1 MLFSKEKSI
10 PVDKFIALKY
20 PKYVYLHIIPQK
32 SVRNYNTDSITKTI
46 AHTYRSLDKRV
57 RIKQKKLFFE
67 TSFKISYMIDITK
80 NNADFYFIV
89 PECFSNLLMEKTQE
103 IWSTATVEILDT
115 PVKEFTNNAVRYELS
130 YQKEDA
136 LSLNIDKKSNEPL
149 NSILGAMNILKDE
162 DRIAICY
169 NFMPCSQDGW
179 KANYD
184 DTTEK
189 FKKGKSI
196 DKNMFSPSAIIKT
209 GLGYILNALDA
220 VLEVICDFAGGT
232 KYTEEDSLYNAV
244 MKIFQK
250 NEELSLLTKQKREQ
264 AIVQTQIAVVSE
276 SKDKIRQTENA
287 LAVCQSFG
295 SLDGDNRLLYKRTN
309 SKFGITDYSFNIKS
323 NYTSTLE
330 ASSFVKIPA
339 KTLLE
344 EYNINHISIEES
356 PLPKILRQGYIKL
369 GTTSYRGVKST
380 AYLED
385 DIEIGSLPLVVL
397 GRQGGGKTTYLC
409 NYANYVSRRN
419 ESLVHIDY
427 IKGCEAS
434 KEIEAVL
441 DKSKVIVLDFST
453 EAGLQSLCYNE
464 FKFTPNMSWFEKQEL
479 ANKKSQLILELV
491 NAINVNGEPL
501 SPKMEKYLMAAAD
514 IVNLNDK
521 STLKDIMRCLQDYRF
536 RSDVIKE
543 IPKELKEELEEEI
556 FVLKELNETNKEG
569 AIIGTRDSKIEGILD
584 RLTLLKRDFYLK
596 KMFNKS
602 PENNLDFSKALEEGK
617 FILVRMPQSK
627 FKNYVKNVVT
637 TFICTKIWTAC
648 ELRGELNP
656 RNKRCHVLIDE
667 ISQCPTAEIFMESI
681 LTQTR
686 KFGLKFVLTGQYLDQ
701 LNKRTI
707 YSLKGA
713 GASFML
719 LTGSIKEDFNYFKY
733 ELNDKY
739 TYEDIKNMEKHSSLN
754 IVNTS
759 VGFSSFITKLPKPL
773 K

>member
-1 MLFSKEKSI
+1 MPI
-10 PVDKFIALKY
+10 DKFIALKY

-89 PECFSNLLMEKTQE
+89 PECFSNLLLEKTQE

-115 PVKEFTNNAVRYELS
+115 PIKEFTTNALRYELS

-149 NSILGAMNILKDE
+149 NSILGAMNVLKDE

-189 FKKGKSI
+189 FKKGKSV
-196 DKNMFSPSAIIKT
+196 DKNIFSTSAIIKI

-220 VLEVICDFAGGT
+220 VLEVFCDFTGGS
-232 KYTEEDSLYNAV
+232 KYNEQDSLYNAV

-264 AIVQTQIAVVSE
+264 VILQTQIAVVSE
-276 SKDKIRQTENA
+276 SKDRIRQIENA

-295 SLDGDNRLLYKRTN
+295 SLDGDNRLIYKKTN
-309 SKFGITDYSFNIKS
+309 SKFGLSDYSFNIKS

-339 KTLLE
+339 KSLLE
-344 EYNINHISIEES
+344 EYNINHIAIEETVLP
-356 PLPKILRQGYIKL
+356 PLLGQGYIQL
-369 GTTSYRGVKST
+369 GTTTYKGNKCI

-385 DIEIGSLPLVVL
+385 DLEIGSLPLVIL

-419 ESLVHIDY
+419 EAIVHIDY
-427 IKGCEAS
+427 IKNCEAS
-434 KEIEAVL
+434 REIEGAL
-441 DKSKVIVLDFST
+441 DKNNTIILDFSK
-453 EAGLQSLCYNE
+453 EEGLQSFSFNE
-464 FKFTPNMSWFEKQEL
+464 LMFTKDMSWFEKQEM
-479 ANKKSQLILELV
+479 ANKKSQLVLELV
-491 NAINVNGEPL
+491 NAINVNGDPL
-501 SPKMEKYLMAAAD
+501 SPKMEKFLMAASD
-514 IVNLNDK
+514 IVNLDDK
-521 STLKDIMRCLQDYRF
+521 ATLKDIMKCLQDYRF
-536 RSDVIKE
+536 RDKVIKN
-543 IPKELKEELEEEI
+543 IPEEI
-556 FVLKELNETNKEG
+556 KGNLEDEIFALRELDDVNKEG
-569 AIIGTRDSKIEGILD
+569 NVTGTRDSKIEGILD

-596 KMFNKS
+596 QMFNKS
-602 PENNLDFSKALEEGK
+602 PENNLDFSRALEEGK

-627 FKNYVKNVVT
+627 FKNYVKNVIT
-637 TFICTKIWTAC
+637 TFLSAKIWTAC
-648 ELRGELNP
+648 ELRGELSP
-656 RNKRCHVLIDE
+656 RSRRCHILIDE
-667 ISQCPTAEIFMESI
+667 ISQCPTSEMFMESI

-686 KFGLKFVLTGQYLDQ
+686 KFGLKYVLTGQYLDQ

-719 LTGSIKEDFNYFKY
+719 LTGSIKEDFNYFKD
-733 ELNDKY
+733 ELSEKY

-759 VGFSSFITKLPKPL
+759 AGFCSFITKLPKPL
-773 K
+773 SSNLVI